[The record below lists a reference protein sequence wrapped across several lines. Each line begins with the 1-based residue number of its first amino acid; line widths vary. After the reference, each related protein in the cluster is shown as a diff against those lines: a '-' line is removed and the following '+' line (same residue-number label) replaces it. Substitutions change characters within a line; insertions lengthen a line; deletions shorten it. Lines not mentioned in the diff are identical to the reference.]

1 MFLSFLV
8 ALFLLSCLP
17 FLTLLGWLDA
27 LLTLLHERLLSG
39 QALPPPLAPP
49 LLPIGACPAAFL
61 VLGTALLPDGS
72 PSLALRGRVA
82 AGAHAYLA
90 CASAGHSPLLVFSGG
105 VPAGH
110 SRSEA
115 QAMAAHAQALLRL
128 SAQPTAWLLEGA
140 SRTTHENA
148 ALSLALLWAAS
159 SNASTIAVVT
169 SPYHQLR
176 AYRAITCAAGAHGGV
191 SLFVLPVPRA
201 HPTAPAERAAR
212 ALEAAREVLALLYYL
227 ARGRLVC

>member
-1 MFLSFLV
+1 MILSFLV
-8 ALFLLSCLP
+8 ALCLLSCLP
-17 FLTLLGWLDA
+17 CLVLLGVFDA
-27 LLTLLHERLLSG
+27 ALTHLHQRLLSG
-39 QALPPPLAPP
+39 QALPPSLAPP

-72 PSLALRGRVA
+72 PSLALRERVA

-90 CASAGHSPLLVFSGG
+90 CASAGRSPLLLFSGG

-110 SRSEA
+110 ARSEA

-148 ALSLALLWAAS
+148 VLSLALLRAA
-159 SNASTIAVVT
+159 NASTIAVVT

-176 AYRAITCAAGAHGGV
+176 AYRATACAAGADGGLG
-191 SLFVLPVPRA
+191 LFVLPVPRA

-212 ALEAAREVLALLYYL
+212 ALEAAREALALLYYF
-227 ARGRLVC
+227 ARGRLLC